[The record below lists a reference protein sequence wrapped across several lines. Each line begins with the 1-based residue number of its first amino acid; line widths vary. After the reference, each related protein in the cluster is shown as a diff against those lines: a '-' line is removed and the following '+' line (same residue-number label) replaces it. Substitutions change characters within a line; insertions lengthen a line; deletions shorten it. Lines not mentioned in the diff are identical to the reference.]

1 MILVDTSVWIDYFRG
16 ATAAHALADLL
27 EANDVSVHPFVRGE
41 LALGELG
48 RRRVSILDDLAL
60 LPRASL
66 LSDDEVLHMVDAR
79 RLMGSGI
86 GWVDAH
92 LVAAALHDRASLWTH
107 DRALSRV
114 AVRLR
119 VAWLQ

>member
-16 ATAAHALADLL
+16 VAAARALADLL
-27 EANDVSVHPFVRGE
+27 EANEVSVHPFVRGE
-41 LALGELG
+41 LALGGLG
-48 RRRVSILDDLAL
+48 RRRIGILDDLAV
-60 LPRASL
+60 LPHASL
-66 LSDDEVLHMVDAR
+66 VSDDEVLHMVDAR

-92 LVAAALHDRASLWTH
+92 LVAAALHDGASLWTR

-119 VAWLQ
+119 LVWR